1 MTRSSLMIVVFG
13 LAALLV
19 ASCARSTPTPTSD
32 VQSGAGTPVQVE
44 TPSVTPTAT
53 AEAGS
58 GAGTLVQVETPS
70 VTPTAAAETGSG
82 AGALTQLETP
92 LANPRTTPTPA
103 RAPIVGQSQ
112 PVLDHQARDE
122 QRLREVMEEFPQGMK
137 TWIDQDTIVYLL
149 IRDPHDREGELVAVG
164 LDLPTGAVKNYERP
178 TRLDKIKNLHL
189 EDQARTL
196 TTGAIERV
204 LIADCFGVTSVW
216 RSDIP
221 FESTRVM
228 VQPALPPSRQVSL
241 VCRRKKR

>member
-58 GAGTLVQVETPS
+58 GAGTPVQVETPS

-164 LDLPTGAVKNYERP
+164 LDLPTGAVKNYELAIDDNGQAGIALYSERTP
-178 TRLDKIKNLHL
+178 DSPEGRAASLRLEQDPRVTEAALKL
-189 EDQARTL
+189 L
-196 TTGAIERV
+196 TTVERW
-204 LIADCFGVTSVW
+204 SK
-216 RSDIP
+216 
-221 FESTRVM
+221 
-228 VQPALPPSRQVSL
+228 Q
-241 VCRRKKR
+241 